1 MLEGVLF
8 ETADSE
14 KNKEESVLGAMNDP
28 AQAAFALL
36 LGETIMLCSLLYIM

>member
-1 MLEGVLF
+1 MNSSWT

-28 AQAAFALL
+28 AKAAFALL
-36 LGETIMLCSLLYIM
+36 LGEIDHAK